1 MKAKEVHK
9 LNDEEIKIE
18 VDRLRKRL
26 FELRSQ
32 AVTEKIEDTSQFRKT
47 RRDIARLLSEASAR
61 GSKRSAAG
69 VSKPARKAPV
79 RKSRAKAASK

>member
-9 LNDEEIKIE
+9 LSNEELIVE

-26 FELRSQ
+26 FELRTQ

-47 RRDIARLLSEASAR
+47 RGDIARLMTERSTRRLQTSES
-61 GSKRSAAG
+61 
-69 VSKPARKAPV
+69 
-79 RKSRAKAASK
+79 

>member
-9 LNDEEIKIE
+9 LKDEELHVE
-18 VDRLRKRL
+18 ADRLRKRL

-47 RRDIARLLSEASAR
+47 RKDIARVLTEASAR
-61 GSKRSAAG
+61 GQKKSSSG
-69 VSKPARKAPV
+69 VTKSLSREARK
-79 RKSRAKAASK
+79 KAASK